1 MERVLATYEN
11 DGPTNKPVLVGND
24 FVAEGAAPAIQRERT
39 QGSFPWGVERLY
51 RGDEV
56 PICGCALV

>member
-24 FVAEGAAPAIQRERT
+24 FVVEGAAPAIQRERT

-56 PICGCALV
+56 